1 MPDMLSA
8 LMAVPWMSFWK
19 KGLPSAQLPFA
30 LGLITKGL
38 EDNTTKEL
46 LEPWSSE
53 AKIPS

>member
-1 MPDMLSA
+1 
-8 LMAVPWMSFWK
+8 MAVPWMSFWK